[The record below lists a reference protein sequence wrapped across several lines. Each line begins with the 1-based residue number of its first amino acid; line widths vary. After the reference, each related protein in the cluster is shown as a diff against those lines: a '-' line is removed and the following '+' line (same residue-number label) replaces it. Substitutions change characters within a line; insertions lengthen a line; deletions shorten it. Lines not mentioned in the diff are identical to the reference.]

1 MTEQYKSVL
10 KSPNI
15 DKPQKTV
22 VALGGDG
29 IGPEVVNATVL
40 ILEGMNINGIEIK
53 NSATKP
59 VMIPIICE
67 KNNIEFEKKIL
78 FKME

>member
-15 DKPQKTV
+15 DKPKKTV

-29 IGPEVVNATVL
+29 ITNT
-40 ILEGMNINGIEIK
+40 
-53 NSATKP
+53 
-59 VMIPIICE
+59 
-67 KNNIEFEKKIL
+67 
-78 FKME
+78 